1 MNARQL
7 SETDDFATYGTLSH
21 SGTRVARELRI
32 HKNECASECAGVWVC
47 VCVVT
52 VSQRGKCKRF
62 SGKRN
67 ACVDQKRTNELS
79 TEFSTLSEADRRQ
92 LEARRG
98 QGEGEGRRASA
109 PPHCCEHAFGIGNKH
124 QTHVQP
130 ARHSLRVYAVVVV
143 SAHDTYTQASIS
155 VCVCV
160 WNVISG
166 I

>member
-1 MNARQL
+1 M
-7 SETDDFATYGTLSH
+7 TLPLTAH
-21 SGTRVARELRI
+21 CRTVARESRE
-32 HKNECASECAGVWVC
+32 NCAFIKTNVRVSVRGC

-79 TEFSTLSEADRRQ
+79 TEFSTLSAADRRQ

-98 QGEGEGRRASA
+98 QGEGKGRRASA

-160 WNVISG
+160 WHVISG

>member
-1 MNARQL
+1 M
-7 SETDDFATYGTLSH
+7 TLPLTAH
-21 SGTRVARELRI
+21 CRTVAREWRE
-32 HKNECASECAGVWVC
+32 NCAFIKTNVRMSVRGCL
-47 VCVVT
+47 CVVT

-98 QGEGEGRRASA
+98 QGEGEGRGASA

-143 SAHDTYTQASIS
+143 VSAHDTYTQTSIS
-155 VCVCV
+155 VCVACY
-160 WNVISG
+160 NRI
-166 I
+166 

>member
-1 MNARQL
+1 M
-7 SETDDFATYGTLSH
+7 TLPLTAH
-21 SGTRVARELRI
+21 CRTVARESRE
-32 HKNECASECAGVWVC
+32 NCAFIKTNVRVSVRGCLCVFALSRFPSEASAKDFPASAMRVL
-47 VCVVT
+47 T
-52 VSQRGKCKRF
+52 K
-62 SGKRN
+62 
-67 ACVDQKRTNELS
+67 NELS
-79 TEFSTLSEADRRQ
+79 TEFSTLSAADRRQ

-155 VCVCV
+155 VCVCGCCYIR
-160 WNVISG
+160 NMIDNARAQFP
-166 I
+166 